1 MSHRCADYPPANT
14 NTMNKKIASIIFSA
28 LCAGTLTAHAQD
40 SASVASPTPAPA
52 PAAATPSMAVTLT
65 PSYVSQYMFRGQRL
79 SGQSFQPSV
88 EADYGSWAL
97 GVWSS
102 TPINSHAKV
111 PGQSDPEVDPYGS
124 YTFAL
129 NSDLSLQPGF
139 TWYTY
144 PHASTRNGFYR
155 MTFEPSLA
163 LNYTIDGVKLTPK
176 FYHDTVLRQ
185 DTYEFSAT
193 YAFPLKDQ
201 GTELDFTGTAGT
213 YNGTREVDHAS
224 PNVKAWGNY
233 WLLGVSAPFQ
243 ITKNSK
249 LTVGWAYTD
258 GTDAYFK
265 QAGFRKVPNSA
276 AVGRGVATVSYAW
289 TF

>member
-1 MSHRCADYPPANT
+1 
-14 NTMNKKIASIIFSA
+14 MNKRIVSIVLGA
-28 LCAGTLTAHAQD
+28 LCAGALTAHAQD
-40 SASVASPTPAPA
+40 SAPAVVSPPPA
-52 PAAATPSMAVTLT
+52 PAAAPPALDVTLT
-65 PSYVSQYMFRGQRL
+65 PTYVSQYMFRGQRL

-102 TPINSHAKV
+102 TPIDNEAKV

-129 NSDLSLQPGF
+129 NDNLSLQPGF

-144 PHASTRNGFYR
+144 PHANPQNGFYR
-155 MTFEPSLA
+155 MTFEPNLA
-163 LNYTIDGVKLTPK
+163 LNYTVYGLKLTPK
-176 FYHDTVLRQ
+176 FYRDLVLDQ
-185 DTYEFSAT
+185 NTYELSGT
-193 YAFPLKDQ
+193 YAVPLKDE

-213 YNGTREVDHAS
+213 YEGTHEVDHAS
-224 PNVKAWGNY
+224 PDVKAWGNY

-249 LTVGWAYTD
+249 LTVGWAYTE
-258 GTDAYFK
+258 GNDAYFK
-265 QAGFRKVPNSA
+265 QAGTRKVPNSA